1 VTAKISSSVKDQSLL
16 NMVQHVSVYN
26 NALFEALLV
35 VYAIFNLLLLLVGL
49 GFTVSSA
56 MPIIVVLTAFFV
68 INKLTM
74 EYVIDNSLSLL
85 LCRYDVRP
93 DDVRPETQHASL
105 STHFFNGTRILLSL
119 FRIYTQLAGQIL
131 VQVLMLPQHR
141 LSLPTNMRQL
151 YVRLFVSTG
160 LLALLFDEMNEI
172 MPCLGL
178 KDDDSRN
185 QSRSESPRFY
195 DRLINM
201 YSSHSLVFP
210 IGVTI
215 GALFCA
221 VSDYQAL
228 FGLLCLATHLN
239 LFNISAVTINGLSS
253 LYAVASFSE
262 GLSTLL
268 AGFRDFVL
276 EGDDFSKSSEL
287 ITDSNHYIPEN
298 SMLKRFA
305 DNCSDVPSFLHTVLS
320 CLASTVAAAC
330 LFNGWQRIVGVTA
343 VVSSISL
350 SGAHSYH
357 SEKNTDNDDSCNT
370 DDLNSKFPLSL

>member
-1 VTAKISSSVKDQSLL
+1 MTAKISSSVKDQSLL

-93 DDVRPETQHASL
+93 ETHHASL

-119 FRIYTQLAGQIL
+119 FRLYTELAGHIL
-131 VQVLMLPQHR
+131 VQVLMLSQHR
-141 LSLPTNMRQL
+141 LSLPTNVRRL
-151 YVRLFVSTG
+151 YMRLFVSTG
-160 LLALLFDEMNEI
+160 LLALLFNEMNET

-195 DRLINM
+195 DRMINL
-201 YSSHSLVFP
+201 YLKHSLVFP
-210 IGVTI
+210 IGVTV
-215 GALFCA
+215 GALFSA
-221 VSDYQAL
+221 ISDYQAL

-239 LFNISAVTINGLSS
+239 LFNLSAVTINGLSS
-253 LYAVASFSE
+253 LYAVASISDD
-262 GLSTLL
+262 LSTLV
-268 AGFRDFVL
+268 AGFRDFAL

-298 SMLKRFA
+298 SMLNRFA

-343 VVSSISL
+343 VVSSLSL
-350 SGAHSYH
+350 SGAHSYL

-370 DDLNSKFPLSL
+370 EDLNSKFPLSL

>member
-1 VTAKISSSVKDQSLL
+1 MTAKISSSVKDQSLI
-16 NMVQHVSVYN
+16 NMVQHVSIYI
-26 NALFEALLV
+26 NALFESLLV
-35 VYAIFNLLLLLVGL
+35 VYAIFNLLLFLVGL

-74 EYVIDNSLSLL
+74 EQIIDNSLSLL
-85 LCRYDVRP
+85 LRRYDVQS
-93 DDVRPETQHASL
+93 ETQHASL
-105 STHFFNGTRILLSL
+105 STHFFNGTRILLLL
-119 FRIYTQLAGQIL
+119 FRIYTELAGHIL
-131 VQVLMLPQHR
+131 VQVLMLSQYR
-141 LSLPTNMRQL
+141 LSLPTNMRRL

-160 LLALLFDEMNEI
+160 LLALLFNEMNEI
-172 MPCLGL
+172 MPSYGPM
-178 KDDDSRN
+178 DYDSHN
-185 QSRSESPRFY
+185 QSRSESPRFH
-195 DRLINM
+195 DRMINM

-239 LFNISAVTINGLSS
+239 LFNISAVTISGLSS

-262 GLSTLL
+262 YLSTFV
-268 AGFRDFVL
+268 AGFRDLAL
-276 EGDDFSKSSEL
+276 EGDDFSESSEL
-287 ITDSNHYIPEN
+287 IINTNHNIPEN
-298 SMLKRFA
+298 SMLNRLA
-305 DNCSDVPSFLHTVLS
+305 DSYSGILSLLHTVLS

-330 LFNGWQRIVGVTA
+330 LFSGWQRIVGVTA

-350 SGAHSYH
+350 SSAHSYL
-357 SEKNTDNDDSCNT
+357 SGKNTDNDDSCNT
-370 DDLNSKFPLSL
+370 EDLNSMFPLSL